1 MNLYRIMTDV
11 RAGSH
16 QRSAAVGDHG
26 IVTLWLRARSE
37 RGALAMAK
45 SVLSNKRYASIGE
58 LHAFAE
64 VLENDPLSSSSEDE
78 RAAERRE
85 DWVLAGYDAV
95 KEQALTRADGLHEV
109 WLGACDEKVNRHQ
122 KIA

>member
-1 MNLYRIMTDV
+1 MTDV

-16 QRSAAVGDHG
+16 QRSAASGDHG

-45 SVLSNKRYASIGE
+45 SILKNKRYASIGE
-58 LHAFAE
+58 LHLYAE
-64 VLENDPLSSSSEDE
+64 VLANDPLACSNEEE

-85 DWVLAGYDAV
+85 DWVLAGYEAV
-95 KEQALTRADGLHEV
+95 KEQALARADGLHEV
-109 WLGACDEKVNRHQ
+109 WLGAPDNKAVRERKT
-122 KIA
+122 A

>member
-16 QRSAAVGDHG
+16 QRSVALGDHG

-37 RGALAMAK
+37 RGALAMAE
-45 SVLSNKRYASIGE
+45 SILSNRRYASIGE
-58 LHAFAE
+58 LHAYTE
-64 VLENDPLSSSSEDE
+64 VLENDPLSCSSEDE

-95 KEQALTRADGLHEV
+95 KEQALARADGLHEV
-109 WLGACDEKVNRHQ
+109 WLGVTDNQIVRQ
-122 KIA
+122 PRIA

>member
-11 RAGSH
+11 RAGSQ
-16 QRSAAVGDHG
+16 QRSVALGDHG
-26 IVTLWLRARSE
+26 IVTLWLRARSQ
-37 RGALAMAK
+37 RGALAIAK
-45 SVLSNKRYASIGE
+45 SILTNKRYASIGE
-58 LHAFAE
+58 LHAYAE
-64 VLENDPLSSSSEDE
+64 VLANDPLACSSEDE

-95 KEQALTRADGLHEV
+95 KEQALARADGLHEV
-109 WLGACDEKVNRHQ
+109 WLGVPAYQAVREP